1 MANAWSDEV
10 QQAPSE
16 REAHGSDPMDNATA
30 PAPAH
35 SPAHS
40 RDEQASLPLEGLL
53 VLDMAQFLSGP
64 SAALRL
70 GDLGARVIKIERP
83 GTGDICR
90 QLYLSDTDLDG
101 DSTLF
106 HAINR
111 NKESFAADLKNP
123 ADLKAVCGLLARADV
138 VIQNF
143 RPGVAERLGL
153 AYDDVRSLNPRIVF
167 ASISG
172 YGEGGPWVDLAGQ
185 DLLAQAL
192 SGLMWLNGSEGHGPV
207 PFGLSIADMLAGHA
221 VVEGVLAALVRR
233 GVTGRGVHVQTSL
246 LEAALD
252 LQFEVL
258 TTHLNDTGRLPK
270 RASFNNAHAYLAA
283 PYGVYATRNGYLAL
297 AMVPLNKI
305 ADLLRLPSLAQ
316 ILAEPHVGFSR
327 RDEIKRMIAER
338 LAEQTTEAWL
348 TLLQPA
354 DVWCAPVL
362 QWPELLVSEA
372 FRRLDMLQTVAREDG
387 PAVLTTR
394 TPIRLDGARA
404 RTPLAAPKVG
414 GQTAAITAEF
424 TLSEQGQKS
433 HPKSPFENGHG

>member
-1 MANAWSDEV
+1 MQQPPSD
-10 QQAPSE
+10 
-16 REAHGSDPMDNATA
+16 REAHGSDPMDSATA
-30 PAPAH
+30 PSHP
-35 SPAHS
+35 
-40 RDEQASLPLEGLL
+40 RDDQASLPLEGLL

-111 NKESFAADLKNP
+111 NKESFAADLKDP
-123 ADLKAVCGLLARADV
+123 ADLNSVRGLLARADV

-143 RPGVAERLGL
+143 RPGASERLGL
-153 AYDDVRSLNPRIVF
+153 AYDDVRALNPRIVF

-172 YGEGGPWVDLAGQ
+172 YGEAGPWAGLPGQ

-207 PFGLSIADMLAGHA
+207 PFGLSVVDMLAGHA
-221 VVEGVLAALVRR
+221 VTEGVLAALVRR
-233 GVTGRGVHVQTSL
+233 GITGQGAHVQTSL

-270 RASFNNAHAYLAA
+270 RASFNNAHPYLPA
-283 PYGVYATRNGYLAL
+283 PYGVYATRDGFLAL
-297 AMVPLNKI
+297 AMASLQKI
-305 ADLLRLPSLAQ
+305 AELLRLPG
-316 ILAEPHVGFSR
+316 LAEIAGEPRVGFNR
-327 RDEIKRMIAER
+327 RDEIKRMIAAR
-338 LAEQTTEAWL
+338 LAERTTEAWL
-348 TLLQPA
+348 ALLQPA

-362 QWPELLVSEA
+362 QWPELLASEA
-372 FRRLDMLQTVAREDG
+372 FRRLDMLQAVTRHDG
-387 PAVLTTR
+387 TAVLTTR
-394 TPIRLDGARA
+394 TPLRLDGARP
-404 RTPLAAPKVG
+404 RTPPAAPKVG
-414 GQTAAITAEF
+414 EQTTTITAEF
-424 TLSEQGQKS
+424 GL
-433 HPKSPFENGHG
+433 